1 MEDIS
6 SNISQTTHAKA
17 LYAEVLLPVPI
28 PKCFTYK
35 IPDFVADDLETGFRV
50 IVEFGRKILT
60 GIIWDIHT
68 AAPDAYDPKFLL
80 DVIDDKPVIS
90 SKSRDL
96 FDWMAGYY
104 MCTPGEVMNAGIP
117 TGLKLSSESK
127 IQLHPD
133 FSLDKSE
140 IGFSDKELSLIKSL
154 EFDKSL
160 TYPEAARILAL
171 KNIYH
176 ILKSLIKKEVVIIYE
191 EIKERYKP
199 KKEIRVRLN
208 EIYVK
213 DEALMEELFSQLEKR
228 PKQLELLMKYLQ
240 LIPVYENLESNER
253 GISKNILIQQGLSR
267 SSYKTLIKNNIL
279 HEFEVIIPRFKLE
292 NLQTHEVE
300 LSELQDMTRTNI
312 KKSFEDS
319 QTVLFHGITG
329 SGKTEI
335 YIQLIKEQLKAGK
348 QVLYLLPE
356 IALTTQIVERLLRIF
371 GRNIGVYHSKYS
383 DNERVEVWK
392 GVLEGQINFVVGVR
406 SSVFLPFSNLGLIIV
421 DEEHETSYKQLEPA
435 PRYHARDVALFL
447 GRLHGA
453 KNLLGSATPSLE
465 SYYLSQQGKYKY
477 VLLDKRYGSSVL
489 PEIKLVNTRHER
501 KNKTLTGNFTSALI
515 NELKEVIDSGRQ
527 VLLFQNRRGY
537 SPFVIC
543 QTCGWIPQCEQCA
556 VSLTYHMYKDELRCH
571 YCGYKTYI
579 PTTCKACSSTQITT
593 VGFGTEKI
601 EEDMKLIL
609 PEARVKRMDLDT
621 TRSRYSYQQII
632 SSFDHGDTDILIGT
646 QMITKGL
653 DFGNVLMVGIMDADQ
668 ILNFPDFR
676 SVEKSFQMMSQVSGR
691 AGRREQKGLVLI
703 QTSNP
708 EHPMFEKVIN
718 NDYEGMAKVELT
730 ERKQFNYPPFSR
742 IIEIIIKH
750 KDKERSYQIAR
761 TLGIE
766 IKKNL
771 PAGMVLGPEE
781 PLISKIR
788 NEYLQHILIKI
799 ERDKVNLSVLKEF
812 LNNTA
817 ITVKSIKEF
826 RSGKI
831 VFNVDPA

>member
-1 MEDIS
+1 MEELS
-6 SNISQTTHAKA
+6 SNINIITHSKA

-28 PKCFTYK
+28 PRCFTYK
-35 IPDFVADDLETGFRV
+35 VPDFVADQIETGFRV

-60 GIIWDIHT
+60 GIIWDIHKES
-68 AAPDAYDPKFLL
+68 PDAYDPKFLL
-80 DVIDDKPVIS
+80 DVIDERPVIAPE
-90 SKSRDL
+90 SKDL

-133 FSLDKSE
+133 FLLDQSE
-140 IGFSDKELSLIKSL
+140 IGFSDKELLLIKSL

-160 TYPEAARILAL
+160 TYPEAAKVLSL

-176 ILKSLIKKEVVIIYE
+176 VLKSLINKEVLIIYE
-191 EIKERYKP
+191 ELKERYKP
-199 KKEIRVRLN
+199 KKEIRARINDHYL
-208 EIYVK
+208 K
-213 DEALMEELFSQLEKR
+213 DESLMEELFIQLEKR
-228 PKQLELLMKYLQ
+228 PKQLDILMKYMQ
-240 LIPVYENLESNER
+240 LAPVYEEPESNEK
-253 GISKNILIQQGLSR
+253 GISKNLLFKNDLSR
-267 SSYKTLIKNNIL
+267 SSYKTLIKNDIL
-279 HEFEVIIPRFKLE
+279 QEFEVIVPRFSLADRH
-292 NLQTHEVE
+292 TAEVE
-300 LSELQDMTRTNI
+300 LSDLQNEI
-312 KKSFEDS
+312 KNEIKNSFEAIE
-319 QTVLFHGITG
+319 TVLFHGITG

-356 IALTTQIVERLLRIF
+356 IALTTQIVERLLKIF
-371 GRNIGVYHSKYS
+371 SGNMGVYHSKYS
-383 DNERVEVWK
+383 DNERVEVWR

-421 DEEHETSYKQLEPA
+421 DEEHETSYKQLDPA

-447 GRLHGA
+447 GRLHKA
-453 KNLLGSATPSLE
+453 KTLLGSATPSLE
-465 SYYLSQQGKYKY
+465 SYYLSQTGKYSY
-477 VLLDKRYGSSVL
+477 VRLDKRYGTSVL
-489 PEIKLVNTRHER
+489 PEIKLINTRQER

-515 NELKEVIDSGRQ
+515 HELKVTLEAGKQ

-556 VSLTYHMYKDELRCH
+556 VSLTYHMYSDELRCH

-579 PTTCKACSSTQITT
+579 PTMCKACGSTQINT

-601 EEDMKLIL
+601 EEDLKLIL
-609 PEARVKRMDLDT
+609 PEARAKRMDLDT

-632 SSFDHGDTDILIGT
+632 NSFDQGDMDILIGT

-653 DFGNVLMVGIMDADQ
+653 DFGNVLTVGIMDADQ

-676 SVEKSFQMMSQVSGR
+676 SVEKAFQMMSQVGGR
-691 AGRREQKGLVLI
+691 AGRREQKGLVLV

-708 EHPMFEKVIN
+708 EHPVFEKVIN
-718 NDYEGMAKVELT
+718 NDYEGMADQELN

-750 KDKERSYQIAR
+750 KEKDKSYQLAR
-761 TLGIE
+761 VLAIE

-771 PAGMVLGPEE
+771 PPGMILGPEE

-788 NEYLQHILIKI
+788 NEYLQHIIIKI
-799 ERDKVNLSVLKEF
+799 ERDKINLSFLKEF
-812 LNNTA
+812 LDKAA
-817 ITVKSIKEF
+817 ITVRSNKEY

>member
-1 MEDIS
+1 MEELS
-6 SNISQTTHAKA
+6 SNISETKHTKA

-35 IPDFVADDLETGFRV
+35 VPDFVADKVQKGFRV

-60 GIIWDIHT
+60 GIIWDIHKES
-68 AAPDAYDPKFLL
+68 PDAYDPKFLL
-80 DVIDDKPVIS
+80 DVIDERTIIG
-90 SKSRDL
+90 SKSKDL
-96 FDWMAGYY
+96 FDWMAKYY
-104 MCTPGEVMNAGIP
+104 MCTPGEVMNAGVP

-133 FSLDKSE
+133 FTLDHSE
-140 IGFSDKELSLIKSL
+140 IGFSDKELLLIKSL

-160 TYPEAARILAL
+160 TYPEAAKILSL

-176 ILKSLIKKEVVIIYE
+176 VLKSLINKEVVIIYE

-199 KKEIRVRLN
+199 KRETRTRINDIYLKEEN
-208 EIYVK
+208 
-213 DEALMEELFSQLEKR
+213 LMEELFIKLEKR
-228 PKQLELLMKYLQ
+228 PKQLDLLMKYLQ
-240 LIPVYENLESNER
+240 LVPVYEQPESNER
-253 GISKNILIQQGLSR
+253 GISKNVLFKHNLSK
-267 SSYKTLIKNNIL
+267 SSYKTLIKNEIL
-279 HEFEVIIPRFKLE
+279 NEFEVIIPRF
-292 NLQTHEVE
+292 NLQDRPTSGIE
-300 LSELQDMTRTNI
+300 LSDLQNETKNEI
-312 KKSFEDS
+312 AKSFEDIE
-319 QTVLFHGITG
+319 TVLFHGITG

-335 YIQLIKEQLKAGK
+335 YIQLIKEQLNAGK

-356 IALTTQIVERLLRIF
+356 IALTTQIVERLLKIF
-371 GRNIGVYHSKYS
+371 GGTMGVYHSKYS

-392 GVLEGQINFVVGVR
+392 NVLDGQINFVVGVR
-406 SSVFLPFSNLGLIIV
+406 SSVFLPFNDLGLIIV
-421 DEEHETSYKQLEPA
+421 DEEHETSYKQLDPA

-447 GRLHGA
+447 GWLHKA
-453 KNLLGSATPSLE
+453 KTLLGSATPSLE
-465 SYYLSQQGKYKY
+465 SYYLSQTGKYDY
-477 VLLDKRYGSSVL
+477 IQLDQRYGSSVL
-489 PEIKLVNTRHER
+489 PDIKLVNTRQER
-501 KNKTLTGNFTSALI
+501 KNKTLTGNFSSVLI
-515 NELKEVIDSGRQ
+515 RELKEILETGKQ
-527 VLLFQNRRGY
+527 ALLFQNRRGY

-543 QTCGWIPQCEQCA
+543 QDCGWIPQCEQCA
-556 VSLTYHMYKDELRCH
+556 VSLTYHMYSDELRCH

-579 PTTCKACSSTQITT
+579 PTTCKACSSNQINT
-593 VGFGTEKI
+593 VGFGTEKL
-601 EEDMKLIL
+601 EDDMKLIL

-621 TRSRYSYQQII
+621 TRSRYSYQRII
-632 SSFDHGDTDILIGT
+632 NSFDQGEMDILIGT

-676 SVEKSFQMMSQVSGR
+676 SVEKAFQMMSQVSGR

-708 EHPMFEKVIN
+708 EHPVFEKVIN
-718 NDYEGMAKVELT
+718 NDYKGMANEELA
-730 ERKQFNYPPFSR
+730 ERKRFDYPPFSR
-742 IIEIIIKH
+742 IIEILVKH
-750 KDKERSYQIAR
+750 KEKDKSSQIAKI
-761 TLGIE
+761 LSIE

-788 NEYLQHILIKI
+788 NEYLQHIIIKI
-799 ERDKVNLSVLKEF
+799 ERDKINLSYLKEF
-812 LNNTA
+812 LNNSAT
-817 ITVKSIKEF
+817 TVRSRKEF

>member
-1 MEDIS
+1 MEELS
-6 SNISQTTHAKA
+6 SNINIITHSKA

-28 PKCFTYK
+28 PRCFTYK
-35 IPDFVADDLETGFRV
+35 VPDFVADQIETGFRV

-60 GIIWDIHT
+60 GIIWDIHKES
-68 AAPDAYDPKFLL
+68 PDAYDPKFLL
-80 DVIDDKPVIS
+80 DVIDERPVIAPE
-90 SKSRDL
+90 SKDL

-133 FSLDKSE
+133 FSLDQSE
-140 IGFSDKELSLIKSL
+140 IGFSDKELLLIKSL

-160 TYPEAARILAL
+160 TYPEAAKVLSL

-176 ILKSLIKKEVVIIYE
+176 VLKSLINKEVIIIYE
-191 EIKERYKP
+191 ELKERYKP
-199 KKEIRVRLN
+199 KKEIRARINDHYL
-208 EIYVK
+208 K
-213 DEALMEELFSQLEKR
+213 DESLMEELFSQLEKR
-228 PKQLELLMKYLQ
+228 PKQLDILMKYMQ
-240 LIPVYENLESNER
+240 LAPVYEEPESNEK
-253 GISKNILIQQGLSR
+253 GISKNLLFKNDLSR
-267 SSYKTLIKNNIL
+267 SSYKTLIKNDIL
-279 HEFEVIIPRFKLE
+279 QEFEVIVPRFSLADRH
-292 NLQTHEVE
+292 TAEVE
-300 LSELQDMTRTNI
+300 LSDLQNEIKNEI
-312 KKSFEDS
+312 KKSFEAIE
-319 QTVLFHGITG
+319 TVLFHGITG

-356 IALTTQIVERLLRIF
+356 IALTTQIVERLLKIF
-371 GRNIGVYHSKYS
+371 SGNMGVYHSKYS
-383 DNERVEVWK
+383 DNERVEVWR

-421 DEEHETSYKQLEPA
+421 DEEHETSYKQLDPA

-447 GRLHGA
+447 GRLHKA
-453 KNLLGSATPSLE
+453 KTLLGSATPSLE
-465 SYYLSQQGKYKY
+465 SYYLSQTGKYSY
-477 VLLDKRYGSSVL
+477 VRLNERYGTSVL
-489 PEIKLVNTRHER
+489 PEIKLINTRQER

-515 NELKEVIDSGRQ
+515 HELKETLEAGKQ

-556 VSLTYHMYKDELRCH
+556 VSLTYHMYSDELRCH

-579 PTTCKACSSTQITT
+579 PTMCKACGSTQINT

-601 EEDMKLIL
+601 EEDLKLIL
-609 PEARVKRMDLDT
+609 PEARAKRMDLDT

-632 SSFDHGDTDILIGT
+632 NSFDQGDMDILIGT

-653 DFGNVLMVGIMDADQ
+653 DFGNVLTVGIMDADQ

-676 SVEKSFQMMSQVSGR
+676 SVEKAFQMMSQVGGR
-691 AGRREQKGLVLI
+691 AGRREQKGLVLV

-708 EHPMFEKVIN
+708 EHPVFEKVIN
-718 NDYEGMAKVELT
+718 NDYEGMADQELN

-750 KDKERSYQIAR
+750 KEKDKSYQLAR
-761 TLGIE
+761 VLAIE

-771 PAGMVLGPEE
+771 PPGMILGPEE

-788 NEYLQHILIKI
+788 NEYLQHIIIKI
-799 ERDKVNLSVLKEF
+799 ERDKINLSFLKEF
-812 LNNTA
+812 LDKAA
-817 ITVKSIKEF
+817 ITVRSNKEY

>member
-1 MEDIS
+1 MEDLS

-35 IPDFVADDLETGFRV
+35 IPDSLTDKLGTGYRV

-60 GIIWDIHT
+60 GIIWDIHKN
-68 AAPDAYDPKFLL
+68 APGAYDPKFIL
-80 DVIDDKPVIS
+80 DLIDDKPVIS
-90 SKSRDL
+90 DKSMDL

-104 MCTPGEVMNAGIP
+104 MCSPGEVMNAGVP

-133 FSLDKSE
+133 FSLDKSD

-154 EFDKSL
+154 EFDKSI
-160 TYPEAARILAL
+160 TYPEAARILSL

-176 ILKSLIKKEVVIIYE
+176 ILKSLINKEVVIIYE

-208 EIYVK
+208 EVYLR
-213 DEALMEELFSQLEKR
+213 DESQMEALFAQLEKR
-228 PKQLELLMKYLQ
+228 PKQLDFIMKYLQ
-240 LIPVYENLESNER
+240 LVPVYENSESNTA
-253 GISKNILIQQGLSR
+253 GISKNALFRNDLSR
-267 SSYKTLIKNNIL
+267 SSYKTLIKNGIL

-292 NLQTHEVE
+292 DLQTHEIQ
-300 LSELQDMTRTNI
+300 LSDLQNQIRSDI
-312 KKSFEDS
+312 KKSFEER

-335 YIQLIKEQLKAGK
+335 YIQLVKEQLKAGK

-356 IALTTQIVERLLRIF
+356 IALTTQIVERLLKIF

-406 SSVFLPFSNLGLIIV
+406 SSVFLPFSDLGLIIV

-447 GRLHGA
+447 GRLHNA
-453 KNLLGSATPSLE
+453 KTLLGSATPSLE
-465 SYYLSQQGKYKY
+465 SFYLSKTGKYKY
-477 VLLDKRYGSSVL
+477 IRLDKRYGSSVL
-489 PEIKLVNTRHER
+489 PDIKLVNTRQER
-501 KNKTLTGNFTSALI
+501 RNKTLKGNFTSILI
-515 NELKEVIDSGRQ
+515 NELKEVIDKGKQ
-527 VLLFQNRRGY
+527 ALLFQNRRGY

-543 QTCGWIPQCEQCA
+543 QNCGWIPQCEQCS

-579 PTTCKACSSTQITT
+579 PTMCKACSSTQINT

-632 SSFDHGDTDILIGT
+632 SSFDRGDMDILIGT

-653 DFGNVLMVGIMDADQ
+653 DFGNVIMVGIMDADQ
-668 ILNFPDFR
+668 ILNYPDFR
-676 SVEKSFQMMSQVSGR
+676 SVEKAFQMMSQVSGR
-691 AGRREQKGLVLI
+691 AGRRAQKGLVLV

-708 EHPMFEKVIN
+708 EHPVFEKVIN
-718 NDYEGMAKVELT
+718 NDYEGMASVELS
-730 ERKQFNYPPFSR
+730 ERKQFNYPPFTR
-742 IIEIIIKH
+742 IIEITIKH
-750 KDKERSYQIAR
+750 KDREKSYQIAR

-771 PAGMVLGPEE
+771 PSGMVLGPEE
-781 PLISKIR
+781 PLIAKIR
-788 NEYLQHILIKI
+788 NEYLQRIIIKV
-799 ERDKVNLSVLKEF
+799 ERDKINLSFLKEL

-817 ITVKSIKEF
+817 LAVKSTKEF

>member
-1 MEDIS
+1 MEELS
-6 SNISQTTHAKA
+6 SNISKTTHSKA

-35 IPDFVADDLETGFRV
+35 VPDFVADDIQTGFRV

-60 GIIWDIHT
+60 GIIWDIHKES
-68 AAPDAYDPKFLL
+68 PESYDPKFLL
-80 DVIDDKPVIS
+80 DVIDKKAIIA
-90 SKSRDL
+90 SKSKDL
-96 FDWMAGYY
+96 FDWMAKYY
-104 MCTPGEVMNAGIP
+104 MCTPGEVMNAGVP

-133 FSLDKSE
+133 FTLDQSE
-140 IGFSDKELSLIKSL
+140 IGFSDKELLLIKSL

-160 TYPEAARILAL
+160 TYPEAAGILSL

-176 ILKSLIKKEVVIIYE
+176 VLKSLINKEVVIIYE

-199 KKEIRVRLN
+199 KKEIRTQLN
-208 EIYVK
+208 DVYLK
-213 DEALMEELFSQLEKR
+213 DENLMEELFIQLEKR
-228 PKQLELLMKYLQ
+228 PKQLDLLMKYLQ
-240 LIPVYENLESNER
+240 LVPVYEQPESNAR
-253 GISKNILIQQGLSR
+253 GISKNVLFQHDLSR
-267 SSYKTLIKNNIL
+267 SSYKTLIKNEIL
-279 HEFEVIIPRFKLE
+279 NEFEVIIPRFALE
-292 NLQTHEVE
+292 DRPISQIE
-300 LSELQDMTRTNI
+300 LSDLQNETKIEI
-312 KKSFEDS
+312 KKSFEGRE
-319 QTVLFHGITG
+319 TVLFHGITG

-335 YIQLIKEQLKAGK
+335 YIQLIKEQLNAGN

-356 IALTTQIVERLLRIF
+356 IALTTQIVERLLKIF
-371 GRNIGVYHSKYS
+371 GRNMGVYHSKYS

-406 SSVFLPFSNLGLIIV
+406 SSVFLPFDNLGLIIV
-421 DEEHETSYKQLEPA
+421 DEEHETSYKQLDPA

-447 GRLHGA
+447 GRLH
-453 KNLLGSATPSLE
+453 KTKTLLGSATPSLE
-465 SYYLSQQGKYKY
+465 SYYLSQTGKYNY
-477 VLLDKRYGSSVL
+477 VRLDKRYGTSVL
-489 PEIKLVNTRHER
+489 PEIKLVNTRQER
-501 KNKTLTGNFTSALI
+501 KNKTLTGHFTSALI
-515 NELKEVIDSGRQ
+515 NELKETLDAGKQ
-527 VLLFQNRRGY
+527 ALLFQNRRGY

-543 QTCGWIPQCEQCA
+543 QNCGWIPQCEQCA
-556 VSLTYHMYKDELRCH
+556 VSLTYHMYNDELRCH

-579 PTTCKACSSTQITT
+579 PTTCKACSSSQINT

-601 EEDMKLIL
+601 EEDMKLII

-621 TRSRYSYQQII
+621 TRSRYSYQKII
-632 SSFDHGDTDILIGT
+632 NSFDRGDMDILIGT

-676 SVEKSFQMMSQVSGR
+676 SVEKAYQMMSQVSGR

-708 EHPMFEKVIN
+708 EHPVFEKVIN
-718 NDYEGMAKVELT
+718 NDYEGMAERELT

-750 KDKERSYQIAR
+750 KEKDKSFQLAR
-761 TLGIE
+761 MLTME

-771 PAGMVLGPEE
+771 PPGMVLGPEE

-788 NEYLQHILIKI
+788 NEYLQHIIIKV
-799 ERDKVNLSVLKEF
+799 ERDKINLSFLKEF

-817 ITVKSIKEF
+817 ITIRSKKEF
-826 RSGKI
+826 RGGKI